1 MTPQG
6 VSSTDAC
13 MKAVK
18 LFAVRQLETVV
29 VSIPKPAAGEVLIK
43 VGATG
48 VCGSD
53 LSTYL
58 GLHPYKRPPAVL
70 GHEFAGVVVQVGAE
84 VKDVDIG
91 DRVCAAAFSGCG
103 ACLACRQKKPQLCR
117 HKTTFSTDG
126 WMGSFAEFV
135 IAKQNMLYRVP
146 EHVTFTAAALVEPLS
161 IGVHA
166 VRLAG
171 DLANKSVT
179 IIGAG
184 NIGLC
189 CAVAARQL
197 GAARIT
203 CIDQNAEK
211 ETLAKECGADA
222 FITATADR
230 SHLSITKSGADIT
243 IVACDYQT
251 ALEDAIALSLPGGR
265 IVIVSYSSRATTV
278 DMNQLVRAELCISG
292 SALADPSDF
301 QTVIEWIADGR
312 LDPLFLV
319 THQMPLSSAGDA
331 LSLMERGLG
340 CIGKIMLSPSA

>member
-1 MTPQG
+1 MTQD
-6 VSSTDAC
+6 VSSRGAC

-18 LFAVRQLETVV
+18 LLAIRQLETVV
-29 VSIPKPAAGEVLIK
+29 VSVPKPAAGEVLIK

-58 GLHPYKRPPAVL
+58 GRHPYKRPPSVL
-70 GHEFAGVVVQVGAE
+70 GHEFAGVVVEVGAE
-84 VKDVDIG
+84 VEGVKVG

-103 ACLACRQKKPQLCR
+103 VCNPCRQKKPQLCQ

-135 IAKQNMLYRVP
+135 VAKQNMLYRVP

-189 CAVAARQL
+189 CTVAARQL
-197 GAARIT
+197 AAARVT
-203 CIDQNAEK
+203 CVDRNPEK
-211 ETLAKECGADA
+211 ETLARRCGADI
-222 FITATADR
+222 FVTAAEDG
-230 SHLSITKSGADIT
+230 SHEADIT
-243 IVACDYQT
+243 IVACDYPN
-251 ALEDAIALSLPGGR
+251 ALEDAIALSLPGAR
-265 IVIVSYSSRATTV
+265 IIIVSYFSRATTV
-278 DMNQLVRAELCISG
+278 DLNQLVRSELRISG

-301 QTVIEWIADGR
+301 QTVIEWIAHDR
-312 LDPLFLV
+312 LDPLLLV
-319 THQMPLSSAGDA
+319 THHMPLSCAGDA
-331 LSLMERGLG
+331 LSLMEHGLG